1 MKLSNLYVI
10 GILEEENEK
19 VVEQMCINI
28 LLKNFQ
34 TQWKAS
40 NHRFKGSEN
49 PKQNKY
55 WNNK

>member
-1 MKLSNLYVI
+1 MGGSTENSVSVKNMKLSNLYVI

-34 TQWKAS
+34 TQ
-40 NHRFKGSEN
+40 
-49 PKQNKY
+49 
-55 WNNK
+55 